1 MNPTFTF
8 TLLSTNDFPLVTPSN
23 ELFLLRGPYVASLLD
38 GLDTLSISVIV
49 GHFSTLFPDTRFL
62 GLRDFVSHRLTRGK
76 KLASHSAWEPSVI
89 LYAPA
94 EKHRGIIDTIRSMTL
109 TSASKA
115 PCFYRLVSTVGNSPS
130 ALLQAKEPI
139 MLMVDAH
146 VRAEITLATHTPDIR
161 ILPHPDHGR
170 LPAHYLSAPFTDTQ
184 PADVNAAI
192 ERLLEEG
199 ALSEPWRYFVIDHR
213 RRLFHGVWLLSAL
226 PSHSSHCLYI
236 ATDFIPDNLRL
247 LLPGLPPLTLTPIQI
262 HPILMPHNL
271 DHTPLGVLTR
281 ALEPSHRVLSS
292 SVPIPA
298 QYDHLKDAYLP
309 VWSDILHGRPYDHTL
324 GPDRRLPR
332 PNSTPSTLSSS
343 STTPSLSTSLT
354 AVTQA
359 SAPPPPWSPR
369 EANPTHTSLAS
380 WSSNTAPPTI
390 SNDNRLVPSP
400 ATPSQDDRLGLL
412 LDQMTTLTHL
422 VASLL
427 SRIPPPPPSPD
438 SK

>member
-1 MNPTFTF
+1 M
-8 TLLSTNDFPLVTPSN
+8 
-23 ELFLLRGPYVASLLD
+23 
-38 GLDTLSISVIV
+38 
-49 GHFSTLFPDTRFL
+49 
-62 GLRDFVSHRLTRGK
+62 
-76 KLASHSAWEPSVI
+76 I

-94 EKHRGIIDTIRSMTL
+94 ERHRGIIDTIRSTTL
-109 TSASKA
+109 TTASTA
-115 PCFYRLVSTVGNSPS
+115 PCFYRLVPTVGTSPS
-130 ALLQAKEPI
+130 SLMQAREPI

-161 ILPHPDHGR
+161 VLPHPDHGR
-170 LPAHYLSAPFTDTQ
+170 LPAHYLSASFTDTQ
-184 PADVNAAI
+184 PADINAAI

-226 PSHSSHCLYI
+226 PSHSTHCLYI

-247 LLPGLPPLTLTPIQI
+247 LLPDLPPLTLTPIQA
-262 HPILMPHNL
+262 HPILTLPNL

-292 SVPIPA
+292 SVPSPA

-309 VWSDILHGRPYDHTL
+309 IWSDILHGRPYDHTL

-332 PNSTPSTLSSS
+332 LISTPSSLSSS
-343 STTPSLSTSLT
+343 SSNPSLGTLRT
-354 AVTQA
+354 AATQS
-359 SAPPPPWSPR
+359 SAHLSPWSPR
-369 EANPTHTSLAS
+369 EADPTHTSLTS
-380 WSSNTAPPTI
+380 WSSNTAPPTF
-390 SNDNRLVPSP
+390 SNDTRLVPSS
-400 ATPSQDDRLGLL
+400 TTLSQEDRLDLL

-422 VASLL
+422 VASLI
-427 SRIPPPPPSPD
+427 SRIPPPPPPPN